1 MPSAHSSLRCMAN
14 RRFVSSARPYASIG
28 LKRFV
33 HISSTPSISPIV
45 DQDLSPSSTAG
56 SSPAPDARFE
66 VIGSPFSL
74 LSVSLS
80 ASQNL
85 YTRRGTLVG
94 VSGAAENT
102 VSTLSLLEPFRRA
115 FLGIPFFYQRKISST
130 TPITTLISTKAPI
143 SSIAVVHLDGRQ
155 DWVVSQRN
163 ALLAWT
169 GHALAVK
176 PKLNTE
182 MSIAH
187 WGSSQVTGR
196 GLMAL
201 VGKGQLYQVQL
212 RAGESYIVHPSHI
225 VAYELGSNPPLPYRF
240 KSTALRFQIPKYDFG
255 PLVESSKFLKTMA
268 ETATWRTITGVLF
281 ALRTWLR
288 RTIWGDRLF
297 LEFQGPSTLIMQ
309 SRGSSIRD
317 VLTARDVNE
326 IADSPPGP
334 TSSRRKTDTSEKTAS
349 APASALS
356 IPQESETHVRYAT
369 VGRDGKVK
377 IDDR

>member
-1 MPSAHSSLRCMAN
+1 MPSAHSSLRCMASG
-14 RRFVSSARPYASIG
+14 RFVSSARLYASIG
-28 LKRFV
+28 RNRFV

-45 DQDLSPSSTAG
+45 DQELSPGNATG

-80 ASQNL
+80 ASENL

-115 FLGIPFFYQRKISST
+115 FLGIPFLYQRISST
-130 TPITTLISTKAPI
+130 TPISTLISTKSLI
-143 SSIAVVHLDGRQ
+143 SSFAVVHLDGRD
-155 DWVVSQRN
+155 DWVVAQRN

-169 GHALAVK
+169 GHALSVK
-176 PKLNTE
+176 PKLNTQL
-182 MSIAH
+182 SVAH
-187 WGSSQVTGR
+187 WGNSQVTGR

-201 VGKGQLYQVQL
+201 VGKGQVYQVQL
-212 RAGESYIVHPSHI
+212 KAGESYIVHPSHV
-225 VAYELGSNPPLPYRF
+225 VAYVLGSKPPLPYRF

-281 ALRTWLR
+281 AWRTWLR
-288 RTIWGDRLF
+288 RSIWGDRLF
-297 LEFQGPSTLIMQ
+297 LEFHGPSTLLMQ

-334 TSSRRKTDTSEKTAS
+334 TSSRKSADISEKSAS
-349 APASALS
+349 APASS
-356 IPQESETHVRYAT
+356 VPIPQESSTRVHYAT

-377 IDDR
+377 IDDT